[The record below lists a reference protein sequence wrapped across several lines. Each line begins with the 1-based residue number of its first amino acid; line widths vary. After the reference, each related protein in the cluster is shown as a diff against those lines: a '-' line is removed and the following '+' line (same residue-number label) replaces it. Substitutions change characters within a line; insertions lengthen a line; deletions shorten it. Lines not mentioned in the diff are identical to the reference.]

1 MFENGKY
8 MEGDNFTH
16 YFRINNPDFS
26 NELSVLGWQQLRD
39 DEYEYYIMDSI
50 NDYNKGN
57 NPHNGHNLYDKGHE
71 YLNRFAH
78 LFKPIYEGG
87 LFNPYYEDSE
97 DIDIYEKSKEFGFSN
112 LVSTDECYKNYDQYL
127 YEDDKCHF
135 FGDLLTKD
143 GKCYKYSLDNFKTT
157 NYTCNGKVEEI
168 YMTGDSKYRCIGLD
182 ESSYRKTPLNYG
194 EIKNYHYGKSNC
206 GDDAPGT
213 KDGVTN
219 QIVNT
224 KRVDID
230 FYLNSAHEYSVEWL
244 EEVKYI
250 DAVILPYLTQI
261 IPSNIILT
269 VNYKKKINKPCSEC
283 EKSIKC

>member
-1 MFENGKY
+1 
-8 MEGDNFTH
+8 
-16 YFRINNPDFS
+16 
-26 NELSVLGWQQLRD
+26 
-39 DEYEYYIMDSI
+39 
-50 NDYNKGN
+50 
-57 NPHNGHNLYDKGHE
+57 
-71 YLNRFAH
+71 
-78 LFKPIYEGG
+78 
-87 LFNPYYEDSE
+87 
-97 DIDIYEKSKEFGFSN
+97 
-112 LVSTDECYKNYDQYL
+112 
-127 YEDDKCHF
+127 
-135 FGDLLTKD
+135 
-143 GKCYKYSLDNFKTT
+143 
-157 NYTCNGKVEEI
+157 
-168 YMTGDSKYRCIGLD
+168 MTGDNKYRCIGLD

-230 FYLNSAHEYSVEWL
+230 FYLNSVHEYSVEWL